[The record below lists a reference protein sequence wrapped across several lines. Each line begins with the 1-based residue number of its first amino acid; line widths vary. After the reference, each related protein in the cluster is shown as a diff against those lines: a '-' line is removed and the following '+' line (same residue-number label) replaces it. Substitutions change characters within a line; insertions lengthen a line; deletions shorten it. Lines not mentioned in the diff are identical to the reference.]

1 MSGPLQRVLSAFDDG
16 YESLAA
22 IAAATGLDRSV
33 VEAAVDHLV
42 RTGRVQA
49 QQLSVGCPSGG
60 CGSCASG
67 STSGGGMRRERALSG
82 SFRTRARGPTT
93 GPDAADPQRLPHLT
107 TAGSGAGARAQA
119 RRVAPCSARVTK
131 GAGAVQPRSA

>member
-67 STSGGGMRRERALSG
+67 STSGGAGCGASGPSRGRSGPVLVALQRA
-82 SFRTRARGPTT
+82 PTPPT
-93 GPDAADPQRLPHLT
+93 HSDSPT
-107 TAGSGAGARAQA
+107 
-119 RRVAPCSARVTK
+119 
-131 GAGAVQPRSA
+131 